1 MGYSISEVRMDDSQ
15 VVGEEQNVHGREILA
30 REVRNNETQ
39 GCPANRHL
47 PGALLV
53 TTLNSNPAKGTIL
66 RSPSW
71 SRCPCL
77 NLLGRKVR
85 GRSNVLSESFVS

>member
-39 GCPANRHL
+39 AV
-47 PGALLV
+47 LL
-53 TTLNSNPAKGTIL
+53 TDT
-66 RSPSW
+66 
-71 SRCPCL
+71 CL
-77 NLLGRKVR
+77 VPT
-85 GRSNVLSESFVS
+85 